1 MVDSTSRKDLLLSIP
16 DKAIADNKKMHNT
29 IQEGGAL
36 LALKET
42 AGWKIL
48 YEEFLSPNIN
58 INILL
63 QAKPEE
69 LADIRAGVK
78 KLTEM
83 LNWMEAK
90 IKSSIKLYE
99 ESHNATN

>member
-1 MVDSTSRKDLLLSIP
+1 MDRRDLLINTP
-16 DKAIADNKKMHNT
+16 DKTIADNKKMHNT

-36 LALKET
+36 LSLKES

-48 YEEFLSPNIN
+48 YGEFLLPNTNIN
-58 INILL
+58 VLL
-63 QAKPEE
+63 NAKPEE

-90 IKSSIKLYE
+90 IKSSIKAYE
-99 ESHNATN
+99 ENHES